1 MRAKHRFFYRFFR
14 PLAALFVKL
23 KFGYKY
29 EKAKDLPEKY
39 IVLSNHVT
47 DYDLVFV
54 ACSFARPMYF
64 FGSEHIARW
73 KRLYAFLKFCFDPI
87 MRPKGASAAASVM
100 AVLRRVRGGASVC
113 IFPEGVRSWDGE
125 PCPIAPSTAA
135 LVKGAKCG
143 LVTYRIEGGYFSS
156 PMWSKKTRRGEVRG
170 APVGVYTAEELALMS
185 NDEVYAAIVRDLS
198 VSAYDAQAA
207 SPKPYRGR
215 GLAEGLENLLFICPE
230 CGARDS
236 FASEADTA
244 ECRECSHRIKYDEY
258 GMLSGTRFD
267 TVRAL
272 SDWQKAQIRADLENA
287 AVYRAERARLY
298 ELDAHHN
305 ASLISTCAVELSPSR
320 LVCGSL
326 VLELDEINDL
336 SMRGKRA
343 ILFTAN
349 KKYYEL
355 IPDEGYNALKFL
367 LYFEVC
373 RDGLKF
379 ERQDI

>member
-1 MRAKHRFFYRFFR
+1 LNAKHSFFYRFFR
-14 PLAALFVKL
+14 PLATVFVKL

-54 ACSFARPMYF
+54 AASFSHPMYF
-64 FGSEHIARW
+64 LGSEHIARW
-73 KRLYAFLKFCFDPI
+73 KWLYAFLKFGFDPI

-125 PCPIAPSTAA
+125 PCPIPPSTAA

-143 LVTYRIEGGYFSS
+143 LVTYKIDGGYFAS
-156 PMWSKKTRRGEVRG
+156 PMWSKKTRRGAVHG
-170 APVGVYTAEELALMS
+170 APVRVYTAEELAAMT

-198 VSAYDAQAA
+198 VSAYDEQKAV
-207 SPKPYRGR
+207 PKRYTSRH
-215 GLAEGLENLLFICPE
+215 LAEGLENLVFICPE
-230 CGARDS
+230 CGERDS
-236 FASEADTA
+236 FSSEGDTA
-244 ECRECSHRIKYDEY
+244 KCSKCACEIKYDEY

-272 SDWQKAQIRADLENA
+272 SDWQRERIAEDA
-287 AVYRAERARLY
+287 ARGAEYTA
-298 ELDAHHN
+298 ES
-305 ASLISTCAVELSPSR
+305 ASLYSIDAEHNVTPVCTGRASLSADKLAVGDFCVGTE
-320 LVCGSL
+320 
-326 VLELDEINDL
+326 EIKGF

-343 ILFTAN
+343 LLFSAN
-349 KKYYEL
+349 KSYYEI
-355 IPDEGYNALKFL
+355 IPDEGYNSLKFYL
-367 LYFEVC
+367 FYEAC
-373 RDGLKF
+373 RVAREQ
-379 ERQDI
+379 ERKE

>member
-1 MRAKHRFFYRFFR
+1 MSAKHNFFYRFFR
-14 PLAALFVKL
+14 PLATLFVKL

-29 EKAKDLPEKY
+29 EKAKGLPEKY

-54 ACSFARPMYF
+54 AASFPRPMYF

-125 PCPIAPSTAA
+125 PCPIPPSTAA

-143 LVTYRIEGGYFSS
+143 LVTYKIEGGYFAS
-156 PMWSKKTRRGEVRG
+156 PMWSKKTRRGAVRG
-170 APVGVYTAEELALMS
+170 APVRVYTADELSAMT

-198 VSAYDAQAA
+198 VSAYDAQLAA
-207 SPKPYRGR
+207 PKRYASCH
-215 GLAEGLENLLFICPE
+215 LAEGLENLVFICPD

-236 FASEADTA
+236 FSSEGDTA
-244 ECRECSHRIKYDEY
+244 RCKKCSCEIKYDEY

-272 SDWQKAQIRADLENA
+272 SDWQKERVAYDA
-287 AVYRAERARLY
+287 ASGAEYTA
-298 ELDAHHN
+298 ES
-305 ASLISTCAVELSPSR
+305 ASLFSIDTEHNVTPVCTGKVRLNATELSVGDFCVST
-320 LVCGSL
+320 
-326 VLELDEINDL
+326 DEIKGF

-349 KKYYEL
+349 KGYYEI
-355 IPDEGYNALKFL
+355 IPDEGCNSLKFYL
-367 LYFEVC
+367 FYEACCVT
-373 RDGLKF
+373 RED
-379 ERQDI
+379 ERKV